1 MLVWSFTSF
10 VTREYSG
17 GIVVKVLFML
27 PKTLLLL
34 LFIFSASNASANNE
48 EPLKQVTFNKV
59 LELAG
64 EEPEKTYSYGAHPSQ
79 FIQYWN
85 THERTDSAA
94 NVIFIHGGCWL
105 KDYDITHT
113 NPASNALRNA
123 GFNVWS
129 IEYRRLGEE
138 GGDWPASLNDVEAA
152 IDFIGD
158 KLNGRPSAVMGHS
171 AGGHLALLATAN
183 DTPASPNIN
192 VVIGLA
198 AITDMVSYT
207 QTDGSCNRAALNLMK
222 TAYENTSDYQKAS
235 PRTQKL
241 HDNTWLI
248 QGDADRI
255 VPLSQTHNID
265 VETEILEG
273 VGHFDLIH
281 PHSSAWKAIIKRLN
295 NELHP

>member
-1 MLVWSFTSF
+1 MKAFS
-10 VTREYSG
+10 
-17 GIVVKVLFML
+17 VLS
-27 PKTLLLL
+27 KSLLL
-34 LFIFSASNASANNE
+34 LFIFGAANASANNK
-48 EPLKQVTFNKV
+48 EPLKQVTFNNV
-59 LELAG
+59 LELTG

-85 THERTDSAA
+85 TNDHPDSAA

-129 IEYRRLGEE
+129 IEYRRLGED
-138 GGDWPASLNDVEAA
+138 GGDWPASLNDVKAA
-152 IDFIGD
+152 IDFIGE
-158 KLNGRPSAVMGHS
+158 KLNGRSSAVMGHS

-183 DTPASPNIN
+183 DTPASAN
-192 VVIGLA
+192 VEAVIGLA

-207 QTDGSCNRAALNLMK
+207 QTDGSCNRAALDLMK
-222 TAYENTSDYQKAS
+222 TAYNHPSDYQKAS
-235 PRTQKL
+235 PKTLKL
-241 HDNTWLI
+241 HNNTWLI
-248 QGDADRI
+248 QGNADRI
-255 VPLSQTHNID
+255 VPLSQTQNID

-295 NELHP
+295 KELNP

>member
-1 MLVWSFTSF
+1 MLSKS
-10 VTREYSG
+10 
-17 GIVVKVLFML
+17 
-27 PKTLLLL
+27 LLL
-34 LFIFSASNASANNE
+34 LFIFGASNASAENE

-85 THERTDSAA
+85 TQEYTDSAA

-129 IEYRRLGEE
+129 IEYRRLDQED
-138 GGDWPASLNDVEAA
+138 GDWPASLNDVKAA
-152 IDFIGD
+152 IDFIGER
-158 KLNGRPSAVMGHS
+158 LNDQPTAVMGHS

-183 DTPASPNIN
+183 DTPASANVE

-222 TAYENTSDYQKAS
+222 SAYENTSDYQKAS
-235 PRTQKL
+235 PKTQKL
-241 HDNTWLI
+241 HSNTWLI
-248 QGDADRI
+248 QGNADRI
-255 VPLSQTHNID
+255 VPLSQTQNID
-265 VETEILEG
+265 VQTEILDG

-281 PHSSAWKAIIKRLN
+281 PHSSAWKAIIERLN
-295 NELHP
+295 KELNP

>member
-1 MLVWSFTSF
+1 MITFPLKLATCS
-10 VTREYSG
+10 
-17 GIVVKVLFML
+17 
-27 PKTLLLL
+27 LL
-34 LFIFSASNASANNE
+34 IFSLTFPDAFAE
-48 EPLKQVTFNKV
+48 ESSLQQVSFQSV
-59 LELAG
+59 LELS
-64 EEPEKTYSYGAHPSQ
+64 PESPESSYHYGAHPTQ
-79 FIQYWN
+79 FVQYW
-85 THERTDSAA
+85 SAPKQSETA
-94 NVIFIHGGCWL
+94 SNVIFIHGGCWL

-129 IEYRRLGEE
+129 IEYRRLGED

-158 KLNGRPSAVMGHS
+158 KINGRPSAVMGHS

-183 DTPASPNIN
+183 DTPASPNIEA
-192 VVIGLA
+192 VIGLA

-207 QTDGSCNRAALNLMK
+207 QTNGSCNRAALNLMK
-222 TAYENTSDYQKAS
+222 TAYENASDYQKAS
-235 PRTQKL
+235 PKTLKL
-241 HDNTWLI
+241 HNNTWLI
-248 QGDADRI
+248 QGNADRI

-265 VETEILEG
+265 VETEVLDG

-295 NELHP
+295 NELNP

>member
-17 GIVVKVLFML
+17 GIVVKAFSLL
-27 PKTLLLL
+27 SKSLLL
-34 LFIFSASNASANNE
+34 LFIFGASNASADNE

-59 LELAG
+59 LELTG
-64 EEPEKTYSYGAHPSQ
+64 EEPTKRYSYGDHPSQ
-79 FIQYWN
+79 FIQYWS
-85 THERTDSAA
+85 THERSDSAA

-123 GFNVWS
+123 SFNVWS

-152 IDFIGD
+152 IDFIGE
-158 KLNGRPSAVMGHS
+158 KLNGRPSAIMGHS

-183 DTPASPNIN
+183 DTPTPPNIEA
-192 VVIGLA
+192 VIGLA

-207 QTDGSCNRAALNLMK
+207 QTNGSCNRAALNLMK

-235 PRTQKL
+235 PKTQKL
-241 HDNTWLI
+241 HNNTWLI
-248 QGDADRI
+248 QGNADRI
-255 VPLSQTHNID
+255 VPLSQTQNIN
-265 VETEILEG
+265 VETEVLDG

-281 PHSSAWKAIIKRLN
+281 PHSSAWRAIIKRLN
-295 NELHP
+295 KELNP

>member
-10 VTREYSG
+10 VTRKYSG
-17 GIVVKVLFML
+17 GIVVKAFSLL
-27 PKTLLLL
+27 SKSLLL
-34 LFIFSASNASANNE
+34 LFIFGTSNVSADNE
-48 EPLKQVTFNKV
+48 EPLKQVTFNEV

-79 FIQYWN
+79 FIQYWK

-129 IEYRRLGEE
+129 IEYRRLGRE

>member
-1 MLVWSFTSF
+1 MKAFSL
-10 VTREYSG
+10 
-17 GIVVKVLFML
+17 L

-79 FIQYWN
+79 FIQFWS
-85 THERTDSAA
+85 TREHSDSAA

-129 IEYRRLGEE
+129 IEYRRLGQE

-183 DTPASPNIN
+183 DTPASPNIEA
-192 VVIGLA
+192 VIGLA

-295 NELHP
+295 NELNP

>member
-1 MLVWSFTSF
+1 MVFHLFYSNTLVSVVSLKMNAFSKLTGYGVLICFF
-10 VTREYSG
+10 VTFKG
-17 GIVVKVLFML
+17 A
-27 PKTLLLL
+27 
-34 LFIFSASNASANNE
+34 ASDTK
-48 EPLKQVTFNKV
+48 LVKQVTFQQV
-59 LELAG
+59 RELPSKA
-64 EEPEKTYSYGAHPSQ
+64 PQEKYTYGPHSSQ
-79 FIQYWN
+79 YINYWSAPKKS
-85 THERTDSAA
+85 DSVADI
-94 NVIFIHGGCWL
+94 IFIHGGCWL

-113 NPASNALRNA
+113 NPASEALSSA

-129 IEYRRLGEE
+129 IEYRRLGQES
-138 GGDWPASLNDVEAA
+138 GDWPASLNDVKTA
-152 IDFIGD
+152 IAFIGE
-158 KLNGRPSAVMGHS
+158 KLNGRPIAVMGHS

-183 DTPASPNIN
+183 DTPASPNIEA
-192 VVIGLA
+192 VIGLA

-222 TAYENTSDYQKAS
+222 TAYGNASDYQKAS

-248 QGDADRI
+248 QGDADPI

-273 VGHFDLIH
+273 AGHFDLIH

-295 NELHP
+295 NELNP